1 MIMKKEMKSL
11 VIALLTITLMI
22 VVGCSKND
30 ESSSNV
36 KKTESENITT
46 IDQPDSSGSI
56 DESVSPNDMTES
68 DDESNSEEPTSVDSS
83 ENQ

>member
-56 DESVSPNDMTES
+56 DERVSPNDMTES